1 MGDNTRSPYCVIK
14 MGIFFE
20 NINSMKF
27 KRVAHHS
34 FSLCK
39 FIIIKVSMPSMVT
52 SLLLC
57 VSSLRQVSGIAY
69 R

>member
-1 MGDNTRSPYCVIK
+1 MGDNARSPYCVIK

-20 NINSMKF
+20 NINSMNF
-27 KRVAHHS
+27 KRVANHS
-34 FSLCK
+34 ISLCL
-39 FIIIKVSMPSMVT
+39 FIIINVRMPSMAT

-57 VSSLRQVSGIAY
+57 VSSLRQVSGIIY